1 MIAVEVKSWDSMKFI
16 LNYIYTLKVND
27 GVHPASR
34 PCFFVLKVCKY
45 MNNHVHRALLE
56 NT

>member
-1 MIAVEVKSWDSMKFI
+1 MMECIQPV
-16 LNYIYTLKVND
+16 
-27 GVHPASR
+27 VHAFLFLR
-34 PCFFVLKVCKY
+34 FVSTY